1 MRTTNCLDGSLG
13 ALPISLNLLIP
24 PACLMIASKRIFVY
38 ACGKFSSVTTIGDGF
53 SARSFSWLALTMLA
67 SLFTEFEKS
76 PLLPL
81 QLAEKKPS
89 ELTKRRDAIDL
100 EFFVAIY

>member
-1 MRTTNCLDGSLG
+1 
-13 ALPISLNLLIP
+13 
-24 PACLMIASKRIFVY
+24 
-38 ACGKFSSVTTIGDGF
+38 
-53 SARSFSWLALTMLA
+53 MLA

-100 EFFVAIY
+100 EFIVAIY